1 MLLGEVELEQT
12 GSMRSRFPATSNFS
26 YSFGPGPLTPAIKT
40 LVIANVAAFLLSL
53 VAPAITLR
61 LGMRPADVVGQL
73 HLWQLVTYMFLHGGI
88 FHILFNMLA
97 LWMFGVELERMWGS
111 RFFTKFYFVSG
122 IGAAA
127 TTLVLSFMP
136 VPFADQLYYAL
147 TIGASGAVYGVLL
160 AYAMYFPNRPIY
172 MYFFFPIPAKYF
184 VPIIGGI
191 SLLSS
196 MSGPGGG
203 IAHTTHLGGL
213 LAAYLYLKDG
223 RTHVL
228 AEIKYRYLK
237 WRINRM
243 RKRFDV
249 YSGGRADDVNRR
261 VH

>member
-1 MLLGEVELEQT
+1 
-12 GSMRSRFPATSNFS
+12 MRPRTPSPSNFS
-26 YSFGPGPLTPAIKT
+26 YSFGPGPLTPAIKA
-40 LVIANVAAFLLSL
+40 LVIANVAAFLLTL
-53 VAPAITLR
+53 AVPAVTLS
-61 LGMRPADVVGQL
+61 LGMRPADVIGQL
-73 HLWQLVTYMFLHGGI
+73 RLWQLVTYMFLHGGI

-97 LWMFGVELERMWGS
+97 LWMFGVELERMWGT

-122 IGAAA
+122 VGAAVA
-127 TTLVLSFMP
+127 TMVLSFMP
-136 VPFADQLYYAL
+136 LPFADQIYNAL

-184 VPIIGGI
+184 VMIIGAI

-196 MSGPGGG
+196 MNGPGGG
-203 IAHTTHLGGL
+203 VAHTTHLGGL
-213 LAAYLYLKDG
+213 IAAYLFLKGG
-223 RTHVL
+223 RMHL
-228 AEIKYRYLK
+228 LSELKYRYLK

>member
-1 MLLGEVELEQT
+1 M
-12 GSMRSRFPATSNFS
+12 
-26 YSFGPGPLTPAIKT
+26 TPAIKA
-40 LVIANVAAFLLSL
+40 LIIANVAGFLL
-53 VAPAITLR
+53 AIAMPAVTLR
-61 LGMRPADVVGQL
+61 LGMRPADVVGNMYV
-73 HLWQLVTYMFLHGGI
+73 WQLVTYMFLHGGI

-111 RFFTKFYFVSG
+111 RFFTKFYFVTG
-122 IGAAA
+122 VGAAL
-127 TTLVLSFMP
+127 TTLILSLSP
-136 VPFADQLYYAL
+136 LPFADQLYYAL
-147 TIGASGAVYGVLL
+147 TIGASGAVYGILL

-184 VPIIGGI
+184 VIIIGAI

-196 MSGPGGG
+196 MGGPGGG

-213 LAAYLYLKDG
+213 LAGYLYLKGG
-223 RTHVL
+223 RTHLL

>member
-1 MLLGEVELEQT
+1 
-12 GSMRSRFPATSNFS
+12 MRSRYSSPSTFS
-26 YSFGPGPLTPAIKT
+26 YSFGPGPLTPAIKA
-40 LVIANVAAFLLSL
+40 LVAANVAGFLLAL

-73 HLWQLVTYMFLHGGI
+73 QVWQLVTYMFLHGGI
-88 FHILFNMLA
+88 FHLLFNMLA

-111 RFFTKFYFVSG
+111 RYFAKFYFTTGV
-122 IGAAA
+122 GAAL
-127 TTLVLSFMP
+127 TTIVLSFTP
-136 VPFADQLYYAL
+136 LPFADQLYYAL

-172 MYFFFPIPAKYF
+172 MYFFFPVPAKYF
-184 VPIIGGI
+184 VIIIGGI

-196 MSGPGGG
+196 LGGPGGG

-213 LAAYLYLKDG
+213 LAGYLFLRRG
-223 RTHVL
+223 RIHVL
-228 AEIKYRYLK
+228 AEIRYRYLK
-237 WRINRM
+237 WRIGRT

-249 YSGGRADDVNRR
+249 YSGGRADDIDRR

>member
-1 MLLGEVELEQT
+1 
-12 GSMRSRFPATSNFS
+12 MRSRHPSASGFS
-26 YSFGPGPLTPAIKT
+26 HSFGPGPLTPAIKA
-40 LVIANVAAFLLSL
+40 LVIANVAAFLIGI
-53 VAPAITLR
+53 VAPAVTLS
-61 LGMRPADVVGQL
+61 LGLRPADVVGQL
-73 HLWQLVTYMFLHGGI
+73 RLWQLVTYMFLHGGI

-111 RFFTKFYFVSG
+111 RFFAKFYFVCG
-122 IGAAA
+122 VGAAF
-127 TTLVLSFMP
+127 TTIVLSFMP
-136 VPFADQLYYAL
+136 VPFADQIYYAL

-184 VPIIGGI
+184 VIIIGAI

-196 MSGPGGG
+196 MNGPGGG
-203 IAHTTHLGGL
+203 VAHTTHLGGL
-213 LAAYLYLKDG
+213 IAAYLYLKGG
-223 RTHVL
+223 RMHL
-228 AEIKYRYLK
+228 LSELKYRYLK

>member
-1 MLLGEVELEQT
+1 
-12 GSMRSRFPATSNFS
+12 MRPRHPAASNFS
-26 YSFGPGPLTPAIKT
+26 YSFGPGPITPAIKA
-40 LVIANVAAFLLSL
+40 LIIANVAAFLLT
-53 VAPAITLR
+53 VIVPAVTLS
-61 LGMRPADVVGQL
+61 LGMRPADVLGQFRI
-73 HLWQLVTYMFLHGGI
+73 WQPVTYMFLHGGI

-122 IGAAA
+122 VGAAA
-127 TTLVLSFMP
+127 TTIVLSFMP
-136 VPFADQLYYAL
+136 VPFADEIYNAL

-172 MYFFFPIPAKYF
+172 MYFFFPVPAKYF
-184 VPIIGGI
+184 VMIMGAI

-196 MSGPGGG
+196 MNGPGGG
-203 IAHTTHLGGL
+203 VAHTTHLGGL
-213 LAAYLYLKDG
+213 IAAYLYLKGG
-223 RTHVL
+223 RMHL
-228 AEIKYRYLK
+228 LSELKYRYLK

-249 YSGGRADDVNRR
+249 YSGGRADDINRR